1 MKMLLFALHLL
12 ACNLFCERSLGLSD
26 SQTLA
31 FLETGYFLTATPIC
45 WTCHNCQFQFST
57 HYLHSNGRTK
67 WLCMYY
73 SGTIQGR
80 RFVRMFVHFI
90 YLWKRNALNALIHS
104 RRLLW
109 VTMWSQNDSLIH
121 TRGYSVIFTT
131 HPKQT
136 VFTVR
141 DVYQT
146 NTQKRRLETV
156 CGQRKK
162 HLNVKRSLSH
172 VCRVNTT
179 LLLLSFAML
188 LKRIQWFFLSEYAR
202 NKGVIGFSRTEKAL
216 KIETRR
222 SRYCF
227 RVHSWQIYIYESG
240 TLSQRLSLSRSFS
253 LCPPEETKKLPSI
266 NAHYNQ
272 MFDRPARV

>member
-1 MKMLLFALHLL
+1 MTVHVLQW
-12 ACNLFCERSLGLSD
+12 NDSRS
-26 SQTLA
+26 
-31 FLETGYFLTATPIC
+31 
-45 WTCHNCQFQFST
+45 
-57 HYLHSNGRTK
+57 
-67 WLCMYY
+67 
-73 SGTIQGR
+73 
-80 RFVRMFVHFI
+80 VRMFVHFI

-136 VFTVR
+136 MFTVR

-172 VCRVNTT
+172 VCWVNTT
-179 LLLLSFAML
+179 LLLLSFATL
-188 LKRIQWFFLSEYAR
+188 LKQIQRFFLSEYAR

-216 KIETRR
+216 KIEMRR

-240 TLSQRLSLSRSFS
+240 TLSQRLSLSRFFLCVHPKKQKNYPASMHITTRCSTDQREFRGKLS
-253 LCPPEETKKLPSI
+253 LDQAS
-266 NAHYNQ
+266 
-272 MFDRPARV
+272 